1 MKTTFL
7 LLVSVCAL
15 GACAPN
21 FLYYAHPAALPS
33 NPFGMGAAYSE
44 VAVDQAPYRERQLQ
58 QAKYLAGTGGHV
70 RLWCQLSRLSECQ
83 ASVQRAYQFDLVP
96 LVLINDAVF
105 ASDSDSPHRNFSGY
119 ATQFA
124 HYVDNLP
131 ILTGRD
137 VVIELANEPNFSDW
151 WFSRTCSATTRAI
164 EIAQA
169 SAQVIDKVKRLNKTN
184 IKIAGVSLSPY
195 SDSNPTSNG
204 AGGCNRGTRL
214 DLPSTFF
221 VTEMKKERP
230 DLFHKLD
237 AWNSHPYSS
246 EMFGL
251 CARPNCPA
259 VIDDPALRMYKE
271 EMIAAGV
278 DSNLPIYLTEVGTYI
293 NVSSQEMA
301 DLFVNNANLSMGM
314 YPQVWLAGGA
324 YNNVKGIM
332 GFILPIPGFESYAWL
347 NPNSLMSES
356 APYQTPYPI
365 YSQVR
370 RLRLQL
376 GFGHDTNRLVS
387 GLNAGSSLNTSAFTA
402 P

>member
-1 MKTTFL
+1 
-7 LLVSVCAL
+7 
-15 GACAPN
+15 
-21 FLYYAHPAALPS
+21 
-33 NPFGMGAAYSE
+33 MGAAYSE
-44 VAVDQAPYRERQLQ
+44 VAVDQVTYRERQLQ
-58 QAKYLAGTGGHV
+58 QTKYLAGTGGHV
-70 RLWCQLSRLSECQ
+70 RLWCQMSRLSDCQ

-96 LVLINDAVF
+96 VVLINDPVF
-105 ASDSDSPHRNFSGY
+105 ASDSVSPHRNFSGY

-124 HYVDNLP
+124 NYVNSLP
-131 ILTGRD
+131 ILTDRHL
-137 VVIELANEPNFSDW
+137 VIELANEPNFSDW

-169 SAQVIDKVKRLNKTN
+169 SAQVIDRVKQLNKTN
-184 IKIAGVSLSPY
+184 VKIAGVSLSPY

-204 AGGCNRGTRL
+204 AGGCDRGTQL

-221 VTEMKKERP
+221 VTEMRKERP
-230 DLFHKLD
+230 DLFGKLD

-246 EMFGL
+246 EAFRL
-251 CARPNCPA
+251 CVRPDCPA
-259 VIDDPALRMYKE
+259 IIDDPALRMYKE

-278 DSNLPIYLTEVGTYI
+278 SSNLPIYLTEVGTYI
-293 NVSSQEMA
+293 GVSSQGEA
-301 DLFVNNANLSMGM
+301 DMFVNKANSSMGM

-332 GFILPIPGFESYAWL
+332 GFILPIPGFDSYAWL
-347 NPNSLMSES
+347 NPNSVISES

-370 RLRLQL
+370 RLRRQL
-376 GFGHDTNRLVS
+376 GFGRKPSLPNPAISTPTLQ
-387 GLNAGSSLNTSAFTA
+387 LKSSTFSA